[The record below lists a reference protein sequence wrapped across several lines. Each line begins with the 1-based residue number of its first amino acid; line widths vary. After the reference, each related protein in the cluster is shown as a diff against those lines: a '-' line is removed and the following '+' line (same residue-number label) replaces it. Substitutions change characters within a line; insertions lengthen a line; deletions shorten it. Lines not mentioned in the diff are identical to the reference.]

1 MREIK
6 LHGGELK
13 EHETS
18 ETELPA
24 LPGDL
29 LPGGSVLVRAGFRV
43 LLPGLYGCAHSVLGD
58 HGRGV
63 QPSDMSAVWS
73 G

>member
-29 LPGGSVLVRAGFRV
+29 LPGGSVL
-43 LLPGLYGCAHSVLGD
+43 
-58 HGRGV
+58 
-63 QPSDMSAVWS
+63 
-73 G
+73 